1 MLSFKY
7 LKDDARSSLVV
18 FLVALPLCLGI
29 SLASGA
35 PLLAGILAGIVGGLV
50 VGALSGS
57 HTSVSGPAAGLTV
70 IVLTAI
76 TTLGDYYAFTLAVF
90 LSGLMQIAM
99 GLLKAGKVG
108 DYFPNSVIKGM
119 LAAIGLI
126 LILKQFPHALGY
138 DFDYMGNESFEDM
151 DHKGN
156 TIADLLYS
164 LKGINIGA
172 LIISSLCLF
181 SMVFWEKLAKKGLKF
196 FQLFPGALFA
206 VILGVVL
213 NSVVFPSFDLV
224 VSQEHLVSLPI
235 DGFNS
240 FIESLKTPN
249 WSAFSNVQVYKVAAT
264 LAIVASLETLLSLE
278 AVDKIDTYK
287 RNSNKDR
294 ELLAQGIGN
303 TIAGLI
309 GALPVTSVIVRSSAN
324 IASGSRT
331 KLSAVLHGLWMLLAV
346 IFIPH
351 YLELIPLAALAAI
364 LIIIGYKLASPT
376 LFKEMKRKG
385 NTQLVPFVITIA
397 AILFTDLLM
406 GIGIGMI
413 VGFFFVL
420 KSNSYQTVVLVQD
433 KDQYLLRFLKDVSFL
448 QKPKVK
454 ELLNSIPDESTVAID
469 GSSNIYVDNDIISLI
484 EEFIEKRK
492 SLSKDVEIIKST
504 LALSSFFKK
513 EA

>member
-76 TTLGDYYAFTLAVF
+76 TTLGDYYTFTLAVF
-90 LSGLMQIAM
+90 LSGLMQVAM

-126 LILKQFPHALGY
+126 LILKQFPHAIGY

-156 TIADLLYS
+156 TLADLLFS

-172 LIISSLCLF
+172 LIISSLSLF
-181 SMVFWEKLAKKGLKF
+181 SMIFWEKLAKKGIKF

-206 VILGVVL
+206 VILGVVFNL
-213 NSVVFPSFDLV
+213 FVLPSIGFAL
-224 VSQEHLVSLPI
+224 SPEHLVSLPI

-240 FIESLKTPN
+240 FMDSLQMPT
-249 WSAFSNVQVYKVAAT
+249 WSAFSNPAIYKVAAT
-264 LAIVASLETLLSLE
+264 IAIVASLESLLSLE
-278 AVDKIDTYK
+278 AVDKVDVYK
-287 RNSNKDR
+287 RNSNKDK
-294 ELLAQGIGN
+294 ELVAQGIGN
-303 TIAGLI
+303 AVAGLI

-331 KLSAVLHGLWMLLAV
+331 KLSAILHGIWMLLAV
-346 IFIPH
+346 ILIPH
-351 YLELIPLAALAAI
+351 YLELIPLASLAAI
-364 LIIIGYKLASPT
+364 LILVGYKLATST
-376 LFKEMKRKG
+376 LFKEMKKKG
-385 NTQLVPFVITIA
+385 RTQLIPFIITIV

-406 GIGIGMI
+406 GIGIGMV

-420 KSNSYQTVVLVQD
+420 KSNSYQTVILVQD
-433 KDQYLLRFLKDVSFL
+433 KDQFLLRFLKDVSFL

-454 ELLNSIPDESTVAID
+454 ELLNSIPDEAIVAID
-469 GSSNIYVDNDIISLI
+469 GSTNIYVDNDIISLI
-484 EEFIEKRK
+484 EEFVEKRAALNK
-492 SLSKDVEIIKST
+492 KVEIVKSS
-504 LALSSFFKK
+504 LALCPYFKK